1 MSNKDTYEKNTV
13 VHYYVIADQL
23 QKPEQTILNILK
35 DNLKNMKMLDIGV
48 GGGRTTIHFAKL
60 VKEYVGVDYAKNMI
74 AACKKRFPVTKNISF
89 KVADA
94 RKLTDFDDNSFDFVL
109 FSFNGLDYISHYDRI
124 EALKEIKRVLKNGG
138 IFVFSSHNLN
148 AISLRYFFMFS
159 FHPLRLTRNIL
170 FWFLVFLKRSVK
182 KYKMNEWVI
191 INDGALD
198 LGLTTY
204 YIKPIAQIQQLK
216 ELGFKNIQRYSIKS
230 GEEIKPSDLYEVD
243 DAWIYYLSNI

>member
-1 MSNKDTYEKNTV
+1 MSNKDTYEKSAFI
-13 VHYYVIADQL
+13 HYYAIADKL

-35 DNLKNMKMLDIGV
+35 DNLINMKMLDIGV

-60 VKEYVGVDYAKNMI
+60 VSEYVGVDYAKNMI
-74 AACKKRFPVTKNISF
+74 AACKNRFPETKNISF

-94 RKLTDFDDNSFDFVL
+94 RTLTGFDDHYFDFVL
-109 FSFNGLDYISHYDRI
+109 FSFNGLDYISHIDRI

-138 IFVFSSHNLN
+138 VFVFSSHNLN
-148 AISLRYFFMFS
+148 VISLRYFFIFS
-159 FHPLRLTRNIL
+159 FHPLRLIRNIIFCL
-170 FWFLVFLKRSVK
+170 LVFLKRSVK

-204 YIKPIAQIQQLK
+204 YIKPKAQIAQLK
-216 ELGFKNIQRYSIKS
+216 ELGFKNIQPYSVKS
-230 GEEIKPSDLYEVD
+230 GEEINPSRLNEID
-243 DAWIYYLSNI
+243 DAWIYYQCKI